1 MCLVLCPVFDVYE
14 AAQRYWYHCEASKNN
29 DDRVTEI
36 LANCVQFS
44 VLFAKIKKVFVALC
58 VDIITRKHS
67 FRMHTA
73 HLLTID

>member
-14 AAQRYWYHCEASKNN
+14 AVQRYWYHCEASKNN

-44 VLFAKIKKVFVALC
+44 VILAKDQEGFCSLI
-58 VDIITRKHS
+58 H
-67 FRMHTA
+67 
-73 HLLTID
+73 